1 MSIQFKIANLDR
13 DTSDGFVTTIH
24 WTASKTVDG
33 ISVGSYGIVGFTK
46 KDGVNLLPYAALT
59 EATVI
64 GWVKD
69 SLGAETLA
77 TMEAGY
83 DAQIA
88 EKQAPK
94 TATGK
99 PWSN

>member
-13 DTSDGFVTTIH
+13 DTADGFVTCVH

-33 ISVGSYGIVGFTK
+33 ISTGSYGTVGFTK
-46 KDGVNLLPYAALT
+46 ENGINLIPYAALT

-77 TMEAGY
+77 AMEASY

-94 TATGK
+94 MATGK